1 MFLQAW
7 RYTLKRIQQQDG
19 GDPRHRHHPHHPQQ
33 GFGEHHPHHGFGEH
47 HPHHQFTDDHH
58 PLLQLLPGG
67 VGTCVKH
74 SSYLQ
79 WKHYVFLLQVKISQ
93 QMFVINPQHSIPY
106 WKSFLLEF
114 RLSYLANGKFPKFKF
129 RLLLFFKISQ

>member
-19 GDPRHRHHPHHPQQ
+19 GGIQQQDGGDLGEHHPHHPQQ

-67 VGTCVKH
+67 VGSCVKH

-79 WKHYVFLLQVKISQ
+79 WKHYVFLLHRLKYQIRCSLST
-93 QMFVINPQHSIPY
+93 HSIQYPIGKVFY
-106 WKSFLLEF
+106 WNFD
-114 RLSYLANGKFPKFKF
+114 
-129 RLLLFFKISQ
+129 